1 MNTIES
7 QVLESQGLTPSALR
21 DIALGRGGTYG
32 LSRDVIKHQIWDT
45 RYFTAAT
52 VDSSTF
58 FSQQRG
64 APWRNS
70 SSKSVNETNMLDNGR
85 LPAGQTFLIKRI
97 GVRFI
102 SAQGTAATNAA
113 RIIQAFYNVMQSSY
127 FELKIAGRD
136 FDLQV
141 HGTQFLPT
149 VPVVGA
155 LATNNVVRVGDSIAS
170 GWYSLDYI
178 PIFLNEL
185 VSFSVEQRF
194 GNPDANVLSVL
205 TQDASL
211 LAADYVSMQLVLEGV
226 LTRAK

>member
-1 MNTIES
+1 MNTIQS
-7 QVLESQGLTPSALR
+7 QVLESQGLTPAALR

-52 VDSSTF
+52 VDTSTF

-97 GVRFI
+97 GIRFV

-141 HGTQFLPT
+141 HGSQFLPT
-149 VPVVGA
+149 APIMGVNT
-155 LATNNVVRVGDSIAS
+155 TNPGIRVGDSIAS

-194 GNPDANVLSVL
+194 GNPDSNILTVLQ
-205 TQDASL
+205 QDATL
-211 LAADYVSMQLVLEGV
+211 LATDNVTMQMILEGV

>member
-1 MNTIES
+1 MNTIQS
-7 QVLESQGLTPSALR
+7 NALESQGLTPAALR

-32 LSRDVIKHQIWDT
+32 LSRDVIKHQLWDT

-52 VDSSTF
+52 VDNSTF

-85 LPAGQTFLIKRI
+85 LPAGQTFLIKRL

-113 RIIQAFYNVMQSSY
+113 RIIQGFYNVMQSSY

-141 HGTQFLPT
+141 HGSQFLPT
-149 VPVVGA
+149 APISGVNTTTLP
-155 LATNNVVRVGDSIAS
+155 VRVGDSIAS

-178 PIFLNEL
+178 PIFLNEM
-185 VSFSVEQRF
+185 VSFSIEHKF
-194 GNPDANVLSVL
+194 SNPDSNVLSVL
-205 TQDASL
+205 SQDATL
-211 LAADYVSMQLVLEGV
+211 LAGDNVSMQVILEGV